1 MPKRSEE
8 LIVAVVGENLLKS
21 SKMTVSGMI
30 SLNSLEVEIKFGLSE
45 SS

>member
-21 SKMTVSGMI
+21 SVSGMI
-30 SLNSLEVEIKFGLSE
+30 SLKSLEVEIKFRRSE